1 MSKGTSRFA
10 HIGTYGRPK
19 RGVEHG
25 PGRVSRPVVGGLV
38 WSNGSCLVERNWEDS
53 QVTLERWIMPDD
65 QVTIDPEFRPVPPAD
80 PLSRRLR
87 AAGVAGVVVAAFAL
101 GWFLRSPA
109 PTESP
114 DGAESAASSVPSTE
128 PEATT
133 AAVSTTMRPSTTT
146 TTSQPADTIGLDVS
160 LGEAV
165 PGFTDT
171 MIMAH
176 WTETGIE
183 LVQWRPASAAPA
195 TIASIAHGGSGFGGL
210 DAAATWYT
218 VDDENG
224 TLTVHQLAG
233 TEPDVETFPNLE
245 AVGVRVAD
253 SAWHDTEPGQL
264 AWLTCSR
271 APDGPGTL
279 YRLDVTDVSAE
290 PIAVRPIDRPCAGED
305 GGVWLEGW
313 GDWGF
318 ALGRWDGAY
327 LTQVLLDAD
336 GTDIAALEDKATEYR
351 YRLIASGPDGTIWTD
366 HPLGA
371 GPSSFQ
377 LSLDGR
383 SRTPLPGLTDGEWTE
398 AALWSPDGTRLAL
411 SPVTSEIDDRTI
423 RIVET
428 STGTTIAELGEPEW
442 DLSPT
447 AWSSD
452 SRFLIFDRRLCD
464 DCGWWQDQQ
473 ELAFYDTQ
481 TDTTTAINL
490 PTATPDYWQSWE
502 TVSLTAPEPFDFNTQ
517 SLCHWFSPEQIDAI
531 VTSTYE
537 QYGIPLDPERT
548 MDQRQDQ
555 NSDCFW
561 SEPLV
566 TLSQWED
573 TSPWNGTTFAPH
585 PALDNS
591 VLVSIG
597 EPAGSYGLM
606 HGISALLKVE
616 GHAEPLRFGH
626 STGTLRDVETINT
639 LGLTIA
645 NKILQQ
651 MGWIESP

>member
-1 MSKGTSRFA
+1 
-10 HIGTYGRPK
+10 
-19 RGVEHG
+19 
-25 PGRVSRPVVGGLV
+25 
-38 WSNGSCLVERNWEDS
+38 
-53 QVTLERWIMPDD
+53 VTLERWIMPDD

-80 PLSRRLR
+80 SRSRRLR

-114 DGAESAASSVPSTE
+114 DVAESAASSVPSIE

-133 AAVSTTMRPSTTT
+133 AAVSTTVRPSTTT

-176 WTETGIE
+176 GTETGVE
-183 LVQWRPASAAPA
+183 LLQWRPASAAPA
-195 TIASIAHGGSGFGGL
+195 TIASFAQDGSWFEGL
-210 DAAATWYT
+210 DASATWYT
-218 VDDENG
+218 VGDENG
-224 TLTVHQLAG
+224 TLAVHQLAG
-233 TEPDVETFPNLE
+233 TEPDVETFPNLQ
-245 AVGVRVAD
+245 AVGVRVAT

-271 APDGPGTL
+271 APDGPSTL
-279 YRLDVTDVSAE
+279 YRLDVTDASAE
-290 PIAVRPIDRPCAGED
+290 PIAVRPIDHACAGED
-305 GGVWLEGW
+305 GGTWLRAW

-318 ALGRWDGAY
+318 ALHRWDG
-327 LTQVLLDAD
+327 TDSTEFLLSLD
-336 GTDIAALEDKATEYR
+336 GTDIAALGDEATEYR
-351 YRLIASGPDGTIWTD
+351 FIAGGPNGTIWTD

-371 GPSSFQ
+371 GPSSFM

-383 SRTPLPGLTDGEWTE
+383 SRTPLPGLTEGEWVE
-398 AALWSPDGTRLAL
+398 AALWSPDGTHLAL
-411 SPVTSEIDDRTI
+411 SPVTSVIDDQTI
-423 RIVET
+423 RIIET
-428 STGTTIAELGEPEW
+428 STGMTIAELGKPEW
-442 DLSPT
+442 GLWPT

-452 SRFLIFDRRLCD
+452 SRFLVFDRWLCD
-464 DCGWWQDQQ
+464 DCGWVPDEQ

-481 TDTTTAINL
+481 TDTTTAISL
-490 PTATPDYWQSWE
+490 PTAAPDSYGFWGQ
-502 TVSLTAPEPFDFNTQ
+502 VSLTAPEPFDFNTQ
-517 SLCHWFSPEQIDAI
+517 SLCDWFSPEQIDAI

-555 NSDCFW
+555 HSDCFW

-566 TLSQWED
+566 TLSQWEN
-573 TSPWNGTTFAPH
+573 TSAWNGTTFESH

-616 GHAEPLRFGH
+616 GHAEPLWFGH

-645 NKILQQ
+645 NKMLQQ